1 MSVVRVQKRRDR
13 FTVLSTATLRRTSLS
28 LKARGLWALCMSYP
42 DDWHFRTSH
51 LQAQSDGDGRGAV
64 RSALRELEEAGLA
77 ALETPRGEDGRL
89 LGKRWTIYEEAALNP
104 AREGV
109 DVGDENDRETENPVV
124 GPSAAHRQTGF
135 PSDGSPESRS
145 DRRTAHPPLRN
156 NKQHGAPRKR
166 TSSSK
171 HASAAMGRR
180 GMLRQRP
187 GRMLLLLFRV
197 SLVKVPTG
205 TPRRRGSSCGGAS
218 PGPWR
223 TTSRGTTGPRPSS
236 GPWRCTTS
244 AVGARVRLRARGGW
258 WRPSAGGGARRLA
271 TRPRS

>member
-109 DVGDENDRETENPVV
+109 DVEDEIDRGTENPVV
-124 GPSAAHRQTGF
+124 GPSAGHRQTGL
-135 PSDGSPESRS
+135 PSVGKTESRS
-145 DRRTAHPPLRN
+145 DRRTADPPLRN
-156 NKQHGAPRKR
+156 NKQHGAPRRRKNEQQQARERLGR
-166 TSSSK
+166 TGD
-171 HASAAMGRR
+171 GR
-180 GMLRQRP
+180 
-187 GRMLLLLFRV
+187 
-197 SLVKVPTG
+197 S
-205 TPRRRGSSCGGAS
+205 
-218 PGPWR
+218 
-223 TTSRGTTGPRPSS
+223 
-236 GPWRCTTS
+236 
-244 AVGARVRLRARGGW
+244 ARGPC
-258 WRPSAGGGARRLA
+258 RCCCCS
-271 TRPRS
+271 SE